1 MNYAKAL
8 AMCGAALIAATA
20 IATTATPV
28 HARPLRSVTVVA
40 RPSEAF
46 TRHVSYADL
55 NLASASDV
63 GVLRGRVGYAVND
76 VCTDTLTESLQL
88 TMQMCTTDS
97 WDRARPQIS
106 RAVRRARDIAA
117 TGSSTI
123 AAVGITVGLG
133 D

>member
-28 HARPLRSVTVVA
+28 HARPLKNVTVVA
-40 RPSEAF
+40 RSGDYVV
-46 TRHVSYADL
+46 RHVSYADL
-55 NLASASDV
+55 NLASRPDV
-63 GVLRGRVGYAVND
+63 KILTRRVDYAVND
-76 VCTDTLTESLQL
+76 VCTEVAMQSYQF
-88 TMQMCTTDS
+88 TMQECAGDS
-97 WDRARPQIS
+97 WNRARPQID
-106 RAVRRARDIAA
+106 RAVLRARQIAA

-123 AAVGITVGLG
+123 AAVAITVGLG